1 MKYSLPTTATAP
13 FCPSAVSHSVAVPAD
28 ASPLRKLALFVGPGL
43 LVSVGYMDPGNWATA
58 IEAGSRFGYAL
69 LFVVVLASFSGM
81 LLQSLCS
88 RLGIATG
95 RDLAQL
101 SRERYR
107 PGVARG
113 QWLLAE
119 LSIVAT
125 DLAEVLGAA
134 LAFHLLLGV
143 SITTG
148 VVLTAF
154 DTLIV
159 LALQGANFRRLEAI
173 VLGLIATIGACFFV
187 ELVLIG
193 PYWPDVAAGLW
204 PSWDTLSSQEPLY
217 LAIGILGATVMP
229 HNLYL
234 HSSVVQTR
242 VSGDDAASKRSA
254 IRFSRLDT
262 IGSLS
267 LALLVN
273 AAILILAAAA
283 FHGSGHTEVVEI
295 QDAYHLLDPLVGG
308 ALASFL
314 FGFALLAAGQSSTF
328 TGTIAG
334 QVVMEGFLRAK
345 IPCWQRRLITR
356 GLALVPALIGV
367 LWLGEGAVGKLL
379 VLSQVVLSLQLPFAL
394 WPLIRFSSDRGLMGE
409 FVNPRWVSALAWSLF
424 SLISAANLTLL
435 YFWFG

>member
-1 MKYSLPTTATAP
+1 M
-13 FCPSAVSHSVAVPAD
+13 
-28 ASPLRKLALFVGPGL
+28 
-43 LVSVGYMDPGNWATA
+43 
-58 IEAGSRFGYAL
+58 
-69 LFVVVLASFSGM
+69 
-81 LLQSLCS
+81 
-88 RLGIATG
+88 
-95 RDLAQL
+95 
-101 SRERYR
+101 
-107 PGVARG
+107 
-113 QWLLAE
+113 
-119 LSIVAT
+119 
-125 DLAEVLGAA
+125 LGAA

-193 PYWPDVAAGLW
+193 PYWPDVAAGLR

-367 LWLGEGAVGKLL
+367 LWLGEAAVGKLL

-424 SLISAANLTLL
+424 GLISAANLTLL

>member
-1 MKYSLPTTATAP
+1 
-13 FCPSAVSHSVAVPAD
+13 
-28 ASPLRKLALFVGPGL
+28 
-43 LVSVGYMDPGNWATA
+43 
-58 IEAGSRFGYAL
+58 
-69 LFVVVLASFSGM
+69 M

-159 LALQGANFRRLEAI
+159 LVRQGANFRRLEAI

-187 ELVLIG
+187 ELALIG
-193 PYWPDVAAGLW
+193 PYWPDVAAGLR
-204 PSWDTLSSQEPLY
+204 PSRDTLSSQEPRFGDRHPRRDGDAAQPLP
-217 LAIGILGATVMP
+217 AFVRGADP
-229 HNLYL
+229 GH
-234 HSSVVQTR
+234 
-242 VSGDDAASKRSA
+242 GDDAASKRSA

-273 AAILILAAAA
+273 AAILDPRRRG
-283 FHGSGHTEVVEI
+283 FPRQRPYRGGGRSS
-295 QDAYHLLDPLVGG
+295 DAYHLLDLLVGG

-334 QVVMEGFLRAK
+334 QVAVMEGFLRAK
-345 IPCWQRRLITR
+345 IPV
-356 GLALVPALIGV
+356 GS
-367 LWLGEGAVGKLL
+367 GA
-379 VLSQVVLSLQLPFAL
+379 
-394 WPLIRFSSDRGLMGE
+394 
-409 FVNPRWVSALAWSLF
+409 
-424 SLISAANLTLL
+424 
-435 YFWFG
+435 